1 MRQGLGPTA
10 CKAGDG
16 GLQEVGVALPHCQP
30 VCRALASLSCSVL
43 RAALQAGF
51 PSTRL
56 LRGRAEERRS
66 SAWNGSREL
75 SEDGQ

>member
-16 GLQEVGVALPHCQP
+16 GLQEVGVALSHCQP

-43 RAALQAGF
+43 WTALQAGSRT
-51 PSTRL
+51 PVYYEAGQR
-56 LRGRAEERRS
+56 RGDRQLGTGAVS
-66 SAWNGSREL
+66 
-75 SEDGQ
+75 